1 MSISNETVK
10 VNNELIVYNNFED
23 VKKNVANKYV
33 NFLKNILQHIK
44 NAGIGDEKHL
54 KHYEKNM
61 NNFINNSNEESLF
74 KYFVNKFLCVMTE
87 VVDKNVDFFL
97 TEKPYILKN
106 KHKTENNN
114 ATYLFSGNMLRYVFS
129 SLRNPPKNNKVDRN
143 EEINCIFDEL
153 LDIYKVFYSAGNSNE
168 ENNIP
173 SYNFLTDLQNYV
185 DKYYKKSNKYMLYN
199 DILNN
204 YANILNGH
212 VKEEEISSE
221 DDKDEKDEDEDE
233 DGDNL
238 FSNMSNML
246 NGASFLKD
254 SSIFKIATELEKE
267 LKSDLNENSMK
278 DLNDPKK
285 VMESVAGLL
294 SGNKSDNNIN
304 GTIGKV
310 LNKLTEKFNDGS
322 FSKEDLENDVSKLVK
337 NFGGLSKMFGGN
349 LFGSK

>member
-1 MSISNETVK
+1 MSVSNETLE

-23 VKKNVANKYV
+23 VKKEVANKYV
-33 NFLKNILQHIK
+33 NLLKNILQHIK
-44 NAGIGDEKHL
+44 NAEIGDEKHL
-54 KHYEKNM
+54 KYYEQNM
-61 NNFINNSNEESLF
+61 NYFINNNNEESVF
-74 KYFVNKFLCVMTE
+74 KYFVCKFLCVMPE

-114 ATYLFSGNMLRYVFS
+114 ATYLFKGNMLRYVLS
-129 SLRNPPKNNKVDRN
+129 SLRNPPKNNKIDRN
-143 EEINCIFDEL
+143 EEINLIFDEL
-153 LDIYKVFYSAGNSNE
+153 LDIYRVFE
-168 ENNIP
+168 ENNKQ
-173 SYNFLTDLQNYV
+173 SHNFLSDLQNYV
-185 DKYYKKSNKYMLYN
+185 DKHYKKSNKYMIYN

-204 YANILNGH
+204 YNNILNGY
-212 VKEEEISSE
+212 VKAEEISSE
-221 DDKDEKDEDEDE
+221 EEDKDEDKEEND
-233 DGDNL
+233 DGGNL
-238 FSNMSNML
+238 FSNML

-267 LKSDLNENSMK
+267 LKGDLDENSMAG
-278 DLNDPKK
+278 LNDPKK
-285 VMESVAGLL
+285 VMESMSGLL
-294 SGNKSDNNIN
+294 SGNKDDNNNIS

-322 FSKEDLENDVSKLVK
+322 FKKEDLEKDVSNLLK